1 MPACFCPHCKTRLWV
16 KETQLNVAQGFVVCQ
31 KCEGMFK
38 AKDHLASTKEPIF
51 NDLPEAVSDVKL
63 VHRIGTHAMA
73 RNRFPATKSPIS
85 STAVQPCTIRRLRLP
100 PPLRPTGLP
109 SRWPPL
115 YVRKG
120 STGLLQPCLP
130 LSSSSCSFST
140 SRSYKNAMPFERRFR
155 RHIV

>member
-63 VHRIGTHAMA
+63 VHRIGTHAIGKKQISRDEIADILNSGTTLHDTPPAPAAAPAAAPQVAVPPAAPA
-73 RNRFPATKSPIS
+73 RQDGFNWTIATLFALI
-85 STAVQPCTIRRLRLP
+85 VLIMQ
-100 PPLRPTGLP
+100 
-109 SRWPPL
+109 
-115 YVRKG
+115 
-120 STGLLQPCLP
+120 
-130 LSSSSCSFST
+130 LS
-140 SRSYKNAMPFERRFR
+140 YLV
-155 RHIV
+155 IL

>member
-63 VHRIGTHAMA
+63 VHRIGTHAIGKKQISRDEIADILNGGTTLHDTPPAPAAAPQVTVPPAAPA
-73 RNRFPATKSPIS
+73 RQEGFNWTIATLFALI
-85 STAVQPCTIRRLRLP
+85 VLIMQ
-100 PPLRPTGLP
+100 
-109 SRWPPL
+109 
-115 YVRKG
+115 
-120 STGLLQPCLP
+120 
-130 LSSSSCSFST
+130 LS
-140 SRSYKNAMPFERRFR
+140 YLV
-155 RHIV
+155 IL

>member
-63 VHRIGTHAMA
+63 VHRIGTHAIGKKQISRDEIA
-73 RNRFPATKSPIS
+73 DILNGGTTLHDTPPAPAAAPASPRIAEPS
-85 STAVQPCTIRRLRLP
+85 VAPVRQEGFNWTIAALFALIV
-100 PPLRPTGLP
+100 LIM
-109 SRWPPL
+109 
-115 YVRKG
+115 
-120 STGLLQPCLP
+120 Q
-130 LSSSSCSFST
+130 LS
-140 SRSYKNAMPFERRFR
+140 YLV
-155 RHIV
+155 IL

>member
-63 VHRIGTHAMA
+63 VHRIGTHAIGKKQISRDEIADILNGGTTLHDTPPAPAAAPAAAPQVAVLPAAPA
-73 RNRFPATKSPIS
+73 RQEGFNW
-85 STAVQPCTIRRLRLP
+85 TIAALFAFIVLIMQ
-100 PPLRPTGLP
+100 LFYLT
-109 SRWPPL
+109 
-115 YVRKG
+115 
-120 STGLLQPCLP
+120 LL
-130 LSSSSCSFST
+130 
-140 SRSYKNAMPFERRFR
+140 
-155 RHIV
+155 

>member
-63 VHRIGTHAMA
+63 VHRIGTHAIGKKQISRDEIA
-73 RNRFPATKSPIS
+73 DILNGGTTLHDTPPAAAPASPRIAEPS
-85 STAVQPCTIRRLRLP
+85 VAPVRQEGFNWTIAALFAFIVLIMQ
-100 PPLRPTGLP
+100 LFYLT
-109 SRWPPL
+109 
-115 YVRKG
+115 
-120 STGLLQPCLP
+120 LL
-130 LSSSSCSFST
+130 
-140 SRSYKNAMPFERRFR
+140 
-155 RHIV
+155 

>member
-63 VHRIGTHAMA
+63 VHRIGTRAIGKKQISRDEIA
-73 RNRFPATKSPIS
+73 GILNGGTTQPDIPPATATTPAAAPQV
-85 STAVQPCTIRRLRLP
+85 TVPPAAPARQDGFNWTIATLFALIV
-100 PPLRPTGLP
+100 LIM
-109 SRWPPL
+109 
-115 YVRKG
+115 
-120 STGLLQPCLP
+120 Q
-130 LSSSSCSFST
+130 LS
-140 SRSYKNAMPFERRFR
+140 YLV
-155 RHIV
+155 IL

>member
-63 VHRIGTHAMA
+63 VHRIGTHAIGKKQISRDEIA
-73 RNRFPATKSPIS
+73 DILNGGTTLHDTPPAPATAPASPRIAEPS
-85 STAVQPCTIRRLRLP
+85 VASVRQEGFNWTIATLFAFIVLIMQ
-100 PPLRPTGLP
+100 LFYLT
-109 SRWPPL
+109 
-115 YVRKG
+115 
-120 STGLLQPCLP
+120 LL
-130 LSSSSCSFST
+130 
-140 SRSYKNAMPFERRFR
+140 
-155 RHIV
+155 

>member
-63 VHRIGTHAMA
+63 VHRIGTHAIGKKQISRDEIADILNGGTTLHDTPPAPASAPAAAPQVAVPPAAPA
-73 RNRFPATKSPIS
+73 RQEGFNW
-85 STAVQPCTIRRLRLP
+85 TIAALFAFIVLIMQ
-100 PPLRPTGLP
+100 LFYLT
-109 SRWPPL
+109 
-115 YVRKG
+115 
-120 STGLLQPCLP
+120 LL
-130 LSSSSCSFST
+130 
-140 SRSYKNAMPFERRFR
+140 
-155 RHIV
+155 

>member
-63 VHRIGTHAMA
+63 VHRIGTHAIGKKQISRDEIA
-73 RNRFPATKSPIS
+73 DILNGGTTLHDTPPAPAAAPASPRIAEPS
-85 STAVQPCTIRRLRLP
+85 AAPVRQEGFNWTIAALFAFIVLIMQ
-100 PPLRPTGLP
+100 LFYLT
-109 SRWPPL
+109 
-115 YVRKG
+115 
-120 STGLLQPCLP
+120 LL
-130 LSSSSCSFST
+130 
-140 SRSYKNAMPFERRFR
+140 
-155 RHIV
+155 V

>member
-63 VHRIGTHAMA
+63 VHRIGTHAIGKKQISRDEIADILNGGTTLHDTPPVPAAAPAAAPQVAVPPAAPA
-73 RNRFPATKSPIS
+73 RQEGFNW
-85 STAVQPCTIRRLRLP
+85 TIAALFAFIVLIMQ
-100 PPLRPTGLP
+100 LFYLT
-109 SRWPPL
+109 
-115 YVRKG
+115 
-120 STGLLQPCLP
+120 LL
-130 LSSSSCSFST
+130 
-140 SRSYKNAMPFERRFR
+140 
-155 RHIV
+155 

>member
-63 VHRIGTHAMA
+63 VHRIGTHAIGKKQISRDEIA
-73 RNRFPATKSPIS
+73 DILNSGTTLHDTPAPAAAPVSPRIAEPS
-85 STAVQPCTIRRLRLP
+85 AAPVRQEGFNWTIAALFAFIVLIMQ
-100 PPLRPTGLP
+100 LFYLT
-109 SRWPPL
+109 
-115 YVRKG
+115 
-120 STGLLQPCLP
+120 LL
-130 LSSSSCSFST
+130 
-140 SRSYKNAMPFERRFR
+140 
-155 RHIV
+155 

>member
-63 VHRIGTHAMA
+63 VHRIGTHAIGKKQISRDEIADILNGGTTLHDTPPAPTAAPQVAVPPAAPA
-73 RNRFPATKSPIS
+73 RQEGFNWTIATLFALIVLIMQLFYL
-85 STAVQPCTIRRLRLP
+85 T
-100 PPLRPTGLP
+100 
-109 SRWPPL
+109 
-115 YVRKG
+115 
-120 STGLLQPCLP
+120 LL
-130 LSSSSCSFST
+130 
-140 SRSYKNAMPFERRFR
+140 
-155 RHIV
+155 

>member
-63 VHRIGTHAMA
+63 VHRIGTHAIGKKQISRDEIADILNGGTTLHDTPPVPAAAPAAAPQVAVPPAAPA
-73 RNRFPATKSPIS
+73 RQEGFNW
-85 STAVQPCTIRRLRLP
+85 TIAAL
-100 PPLRPTGLP
+100 
-109 SRWPPL
+109 
-115 YVRKG
+115 
-120 STGLLQPCLP
+120 
-130 LSSSSCSFST
+130 F
-140 SRSYKNAMPFERRFR
+140 AF
-155 RHIV
+155 IVLIMQLFYLVIL

>member
-63 VHRIGTHAMA
+63 VHRIGTHAIGKKQISRDEIADILNGGTTAPDIPPAPAAAPAAAPQVAVPPAAPA
-73 RNRFPATKSPIS
+73 RQEGFNWTIATLFALI
-85 STAVQPCTIRRLRLP
+85 VLIMQ
-100 PPLRPTGLP
+100 
-109 SRWPPL
+109 
-115 YVRKG
+115 
-120 STGLLQPCLP
+120 
-130 LSSSSCSFST
+130 LSYLF
-140 SRSYKNAMPFERRFR
+140 
-155 RHIV
+155 IL

>member
-63 VHRIGTHAMA
+63 VHRIGTRAIGKKQISRDEIA
-73 RNRFPATKSPIS
+73 GILNGGTTQPDIPPATAATPAAAPQV
-85 STAVQPCTIRRLRLP
+85 TVPPAAPARQDGFNWTIVTLFALIV
-100 PPLRPTGLP
+100 LIM
-109 SRWPPL
+109 
-115 YVRKG
+115 
-120 STGLLQPCLP
+120 Q
-130 LSSSSCSFST
+130 LS
-140 SRSYKNAMPFERRFR
+140 YLV
-155 RHIV
+155 IL

>member
-63 VHRIGTHAMA
+63 VHRIGTHAIGKKQISRDEIA
-73 RNRFPATKSPIS
+73 DILNGGTTLHDTPPAPAAAAPASPRIAEPS
-85 STAVQPCTIRRLRLP
+85 AAPVRQEGFNWTIAALFALIV
-100 PPLRPTGLP
+100 LMMQLFYLT
-109 SRWPPL
+109 
-115 YVRKG
+115 
-120 STGLLQPCLP
+120 LL
-130 LSSSSCSFST
+130 
-140 SRSYKNAMPFERRFR
+140 
-155 RHIV
+155 

>member
-63 VHRIGTHAMA
+63 VHRIGTHAIGKKQISRDEIAGILNGGTTPPDIPPTTAAAAPAAAPQVSVPPAAPA
-73 RNRFPATKSPIS
+73 RQEGFNWTIATLFALI
-85 STAVQPCTIRRLRLP
+85 VLIMQ
-100 PPLRPTGLP
+100 
-109 SRWPPL
+109 
-115 YVRKG
+115 
-120 STGLLQPCLP
+120 
-130 LSSSSCSFST
+130 LSYLF
-140 SRSYKNAMPFERRFR
+140 
-155 RHIV
+155 IL

>member
-63 VHRIGTHAMA
+63 VHRIGTHAIGKKQISRDEIA
-73 RNRFPATKSPIS
+73 DILNGGTLHDTPPAPAAAPASPRIAEPS
-85 STAVQPCTIRRLRLP
+85 AAPVRQEGFNWTIAALFAFIVLIMQ
-100 PPLRPTGLP
+100 LFYLT
-109 SRWPPL
+109 
-115 YVRKG
+115 
-120 STGLLQPCLP
+120 LL
-130 LSSSSCSFST
+130 
-140 SRSYKNAMPFERRFR
+140 
-155 RHIV
+155 